1 MSNKKL
7 VEMTK
12 LLIIFVV
19 IACNGGDAGTTVYRI
34 LLSRNNTDNC
44 VGGDVKITLCFRVFS
59 LIFFL

>member
-12 LLIIFVV
+12 PIIFVV
-19 IACNGGDAGTTVYRI
+19 NACNGGDAGTTVYRI
-34 LLSRNNTDNC
+34 LSGNNTDNC